1 MSESAEYLSI
11 YNVTF
16 STQHFWVGT
25 TCTGKDRDDAIE
37 VGRDV
42 ITWSSRI
49 PKELLKNAQVEADYQ
64 GVHFPTWPLRQP
76 PVDVN

>member
-1 MSESAEYLSI
+1 MSENAEYLSI

-25 TCTGKDRDDAIE
+25 TCTGRHRDDAIE

-42 ITWSSRI
+42 ITSMSRI
-49 PKELLKNAQVEADYQ
+49 PKELLQNAQVEADYQ